1 MACPVMGETPMS
13 PVIVESGTLVM
24 PAFVR
29 ITNSLAVPRMTLF
42 TAVEGTAWKAAAITR
57 TKRKDLDEN
66 ILLFENMRERVKM
79 IEIKIMREDCGFGIE
94 IMRDEGNI

>member
-1 MACPVMGETPMS
+1 
-13 PVIVESGTLVM
+13 L
-24 PAFVR
+24 
-29 ITNSLAVPRMTLF
+29 L

-57 TKRKDLDEN
+57 TKRKDLLDEN